1 MSTSVAPVPV
11 HARSVHARPVPPA
24 GAGSASV
31 RRDGAVDV
39 VRAVCLTVVVVLH
52 ALMVGVSVGPRGP
65 VLENALDHW
74 AFFPA
79 ASWLVQVMP
88 LFFILGGFSA
98 YGQWSRLREAGGGY
112 GDYLAGRLRRLL
124 SPALTAIAAAA
135 VLLSALALL
144 GVPAADVAVA
154 GFRLSQPLWF
164 LGVYVLCTA
173 AVPLL
178 VAAHDRRPVAS
189 LATLV
194 TLALAVD
201 VLRAATGIAA
211 IGFVNLLFVWLL
223 VQQLGFWLASGR
235 LDALRRGALAAIVAV
250 ALGLAVVGAASGL
263 WSPDMYA
270 ALNPPATALALLGTA
285 QLAVFLLLR
294 HRLRTVSA
302 RPVIGRIVDVVNR
315 RAMTV
320 YSWHMLALIM
330 LAGLLLVSG
339 LALPAPLSA
348 LWWASRPLWLAVVVA
363 AVAGLVAVAARAE
376 RGSAAATPRVTVSA
390 LRAAAAAAC
399 GAGGVLVV
407 LLAGSSTAG
416 WVAGAALVF
425 AALRIPRGS
434 RVATALSR

>member
-1 MSTSVAPVPV
+1 MSTTVAPLAV
-11 HARSVHARPVPPA
+11 HTRPAPGRPTPI
-24 GAGSASV
+24 

-39 VRAVCLTVVVVLH
+39 VRAVCLTVVVLLH
-52 ALMVGVSVGPRGP
+52 ALMVGVSVGPHGP
-65 VLENALDHW
+65 MLENALERW
-74 AFFPA
+74 VLFPA
-79 ASWLVQVMP
+79 VSWLVQVMP
-88 LFFILGGFSA
+88 LFFILGGFSD
-98 YGQWSRLREAGGGY
+98 YGQWSRLRDAGGGY
-112 GDYLAGRLRRLL
+112 GDYLGGRLHRLL

-144 GVPAADVAVA
+144 GVPADVVAVA

-178 VAAHDRRPVAS
+178 VAAHDRSPVAS
-189 LATLV
+189 LGALAM
-194 TLALAVD
+194 LALAVD
-201 VLRAATGIAA
+201 VLRTATGIAA
-211 IGFVNLLFVWLL
+211 VGFANLLFVWLL

-235 LDALRRGALAAIVAV
+235 LDALRRGALAGLAAA
-250 ALGLAVVGAASGL
+250 ALGLAVVGAAMGL

-294 HRLRTVSA
+294 PRLRAVSV
-302 RPVIGRIVDVVNR
+302 RPLLGRAVDAVNR

-320 YSWHMLALIM
+320 YSWHMLALIT

-348 LWWASRPLWLAVVVA
+348 AWWASRPLWLAVVVA
-363 AVAGLVAVAARAE
+363 AVAALVAVAARAE
-376 RGSAAATPRVTVSA
+376 RGSAAATARIPVSA
-390 LRAAAAAAC
+390 QRAAAAAAS
-399 GAGGVLVV
+399 GAGGVLIV
-407 LLAGSSTAG
+407 LLAGSSVAG

-425 AALRIPRGS
+425 AALRIPRGG
-434 RVATALSR
+434 RVAAALSR